1 MQPPPMNEPRPQFLN
16 EAVMLAC
23 IAALAFGVLAV
34 LRPFLPAILW
44 ATIIVVATWP
54 IMLRAQRWFGG
65 RRGLAVA
72 AMSAGLFAVIVAPVA
87 LLLGTLI
94 TRLPAL
100 RDLAARM
107 IAGPWPGPPDWLA
120 RLPFGSHL
128 AASWQQATERTPD
141 YWAETV
147 KPYLSKAIFWLGQ
160 HLGTLG
166 GITVD
171 FLLTLVLVV
180 VFYQHG
186 EALANLI
193 QKLARRVGGAR
204 ATESA
209 LLAAQAMRAIA
220 AGVVVTALVEA
231 ILSGLGL
238 WVAGIP
244 EAAILTSLIFL
255 LCVMQLGTL
264 PVLIPAALWLVSQHQ
279 LGWGIALTA
288 WAALMSVGDGV
299 LRSWLIQR
307 GARLP
312 FMLILGG
319 VIGGLLAFGAAGIF
333 IGPVLLAVA
342 QRILERWAS
351 EA

>member
-1 MQPPPMNEPRPQFLN
+1 VAPPSMNEPRPRFLN

-54 IMLRAQRWFGG
+54 MMLRVQRFFGG
-65 RRGLAVA
+65 RRGLAVV
-72 AMSAGLFAVIVAPVA
+72 AMSTGLFAVIVAPVA

-100 RDLAARM
+100 RNLEVRM
-107 IAGPWPGPPDWLA
+107 LAGPWPGPPGWLA
-120 RLPFGSHL
+120 RLPYGAQL
-128 AASWQQATERTPD
+128 TATWQQAVDRSPD
-141 YWAETV
+141 YWVETV
-147 KPYLSKAIFWLGQ
+147 KPYFSKAIIWLGQ

-166 GITVD
+166 GITMD

-186 EALANLI
+186 ESLADMI
-193 QKLARRVGGAR
+193 RRLARRVGGAR
-204 ATESA
+204 GAESA
-209 LLAAQAMRAIA
+209 LLAGQAMRAIA
-220 AGVVVTALVEA
+220 AGVVVTALVES

-244 EAAILTSLIFL
+244 EAGLLTSLMFL
-255 LCVMQLGTL
+255 LCVMQLGTML
-264 PVLIPAALWLVSQHQ
+264 VLIPGALWLVLQHQ
-279 LGWGIALTA
+279 LGWGIALA
-288 WAALMSVGDGV
+288 VWAVLMSLGEGV

-312 FMLILGG
+312 LMLVLGG
-319 VIGGLLAFGAAGIF
+319 VLGGLLAFGVAGIF

-342 QRILERWAS
+342 QRILERWAN
-351 EA
+351 EE

>member
-1 MQPPPMNEPRPQFLN
+1 MQEPRSNFLN
-16 EAVMLAC
+16 DAVMLTC

-54 IMLRAQRWFGG
+54 MMLQVQRFFGG

-72 AMSAGLFAVIVAPVA
+72 AMSTGLFAVIVAPVA

-94 TRLPAL
+94 TRLPDL
-100 RDLAARM
+100 RDVGARM
-107 IAGPWPGPPDWLA
+107 LAGPWPGPPDWLA
-120 RLPFGSHL
+120 RLPYGAQL
-128 AASWQQATERTPD
+128 ATSWQQATERTPD
-141 YWAETV
+141 YWVEAV
-147 KPYLSKAIFWLGQ
+147 KPYLSKSIIWLGQ
-160 HLGTLG
+160 HLGTIG

-171 FLLTLVLVV
+171 FLLTLALVV
-180 VFYQHG
+180 VFYQSG

-209 LLAAQAMRAIA
+209 VLAAQAMRAIA

-244 EAAILTSLIFL
+244 EAGILTSVIFL

-264 PVLIPAALWLVSQHQ
+264 PVLIPAALWLGSQHQ
-279 LGWGIALTA
+279 LGWAIALTA
-288 WAALMSVGDGV
+288 WAMLMSVGDGV

-307 GARLP
+307 GARLS

-319 VIGGLLAFGAAGIF
+319 VIGGLLAFGVAGIF

-342 QRILERWAS
+342 QRILDRWAN
-351 EA
+351 ET

>member
-1 MQPPPMNEPRPQFLN
+1 MNEPRSQFLN
-16 EAVMLAC
+16 GAVMLAC
-23 IAALAFGVLAV
+23 VAALLFGVLAV

-54 IMLRAQRWFGG
+54 MMLRAQRWFGG

-72 AMSAGLFAVIVAPVA
+72 AMSTGLFAVIVAPVA

-100 RDLAARM
+100 RDLGARLL
-107 IAGPWPGPPDWLA
+107 AGPWPGPPDWLA
-120 RLPFGSHL
+120 RLPYGSHL
-128 AASWQQATERTPD
+128 VASWQQATERTPD
-141 YWAETV
+141 YWVETV
-147 KPYLSKAIFWLGQ
+147 KPYLSKSIIWLGQ

-166 GITVD
+166 GVTVD

-180 VFYQHG
+180 VFYQNG
-186 EALANLI
+186 EALAKLM

-209 LLAAQAMRAIA
+209 VLAAQAMRAIA
-220 AGVVVTALVEA
+220 AGVVLTALIES

-244 EAAILTSLIFL
+244 EAGILTSVIFL

-288 WAALMSVGDGV
+288 WAVLMSVGDGV

-307 GARLP
+307 GARLS

-319 VIGGLLAFGAAGIF
+319 VIGDLLAFGAAGIF

-342 QRILERWAS
+342 QRIVERWAD

>member
-1 MQPPPMNEPRPQFLN
+1 MNEPRSQFLN
-16 EAVMLAC
+16 GAVMLAC
-23 IAALAFGVLAV
+23 VAALLYGVLAV

-54 IMLRAQRWFGG
+54 MMLRAQRWFGG

-72 AMSAGLFAVIVAPVA
+72 AMSTGLFAVIVAPVA

-107 IAGPWPGPPDWLA
+107 LAGPWPGPPDWLA
-120 RLPFGSHL
+120 RLPYGSHL
-128 AASWQQATERTPD
+128 VASWQQATERTPD

-209 LLAAQAMRAIA
+209 VLAAQAMRAIA
-220 AGVVVTALVEA
+220 AGVVLTALIES

-244 EAAILTSLIFL
+244 EAGILTSVIFL

-279 LGWGIALTA
+279 LGWGIALTI
-288 WAALMSVGDGV
+288 WAVLMSVGDGV

-307 GARLP
+307 GARLS

-342 QRILERWAS
+342 QRILERWAD